1 MKNIFKLYVEMKGF
15 WIYQAK
21 LNFTRTEESYL
32 YKLNLYKLSP
42 TGGGVGWGGS
52 GGGWGREHLYR
63 RGGGWDKGLMPE
75 KLGKG
80 INI

>member
-1 MKNIFKLYVEMKGF
+1 M
-15 WIYQAK
+15 
-21 LNFTRTEESYL
+21 
-32 YKLNLYKLSP
+32 
-42 TGGGVGWGGS
+42 GWGGS